1 LQKVCTE
8 DEFRFTEGFDAC
20 WSTHML
26 KYNATPPTG
35 GWQKG

>member
-1 LQKVCTE
+1 ME
-8 DEFRFTEGFDAC
+8 DELGFAGFDAC
-20 WSTHML
+20 WSSHML